1 MGRVPANVSG
11 DLVRVALMEA
21 RPAGL
26 TTRQL
31 VTATELSAYQ
41 VQSGLRFLR
50 EVLAAQNLTPL
61 TWTRR
66 DGYQLSTDPADWIAY
81 ERACVRIELTR
92 VLPRRWIV
100 ERSLSWLMRAR
111 RNARDY
117 ERLPEH
123 SEAHITWANITLMTR
138 RIARANGRRA
148 AIPKLI
154 VA

>member
-26 TTRQL
+26 STRQL
-31 VTATELSAYQ
+31 VAATELSAYQ

-81 ERACVRIELTR
+81 ERSCVRIELTR
-92 VLPRRWIV
+92 ISRFLSSTVIPHAQKLPDDEWVQLVLGQLTGV
-100 ERSLSWLMRAR
+100 KSALGLLVRS
-111 RNARDY
+111 
-117 ERLPEH
+117 
-123 SEAHITWANITLMTR
+123 
-138 RIARANGRRA
+138 
-148 AIPKLI
+148 
-154 VA
+154 V

>member
-81 ERACVRIELTR
+81 ERACVRTELTR
-92 VLPRRWIV
+92 IARLLSSTVIPHAQKLPEGRV
-100 ERSLSWLMRAR
+100 GATRAR
-111 RNARDY
+111 
-117 ERLPEH
+117 P
-123 SEAHITWANITLMTR
+123 AHR
-138 RIARANGRRA
+138 RQDRAHA
-148 AIPKLI
+148 AG
-154 VA
+154 A